1 MSPSRSKETFLLWT
15 THLVV
20 SLLVLFAGEA
30 SAQVTGAGVRAG
42 VNVSTMNN
50 AGGRGEAPVD
60 PQARGV
66 VAGYLT
72 WRLWP
77 WLELQPEAAY
87 SLKGAKTE
95 ESGIVAKA
103 LLDYVE
109 VPILARITRGGAGGR
124 RFYGTGGGAVAVLL
138 RARTRA
144 AFGGSTEEI
153 DIGEDVETLDWGVVV
168 GGGVELGAIVM
179 DFRYTHGL
187 RDIDA
192 DRSDEVKVRN
202 RVVSFTAG
210 LRF

>member
-1 MSPSRSKETFLLWT
+1 MTRSRCSETFLIWT
-15 THLVV
+15 THLLAT
-20 SLLVLFAGEA
+20 LLVAGAGEA

-42 VNVSTMNN
+42 VNVSTMDSS
-50 AGGRGEAPVD
+50 GGSGEAPVD

-72 WRLWP
+72 WRLLP

-103 LLDYVE
+103 LLDYLE
-109 VPILARITRGGAGGR
+109 VPILARVTRGRNGGR

-153 DIGEDVETLDWGVVV
+153 DISEDVETVDWGVVV
-168 GGGVELGAIVM
+168 GGGVELGALVL
-179 DFRYTHGL
+179 DLRYTHGL
-187 RDIDA
+187 RDIDP

-202 RVVSFTAG
+202 RAVSFSAG